1 MCRVPYKHQLV
12 LQTPTVEVVTSAI
25 PCLWYNPRV
34 YHVRTRL
41 MRLLNFV
48 LYMEGIFSEGTSSN
62 GVPHRAGLVFNKRGR
77 GIGSGSTSAG
87 GGSTHNPSMSW
98 EVNTKSISSG
108 ASTPG

>member
-1 MCRVPYKHQLV
+1 
-12 LQTPTVEVVTSAI
+12 
-25 PCLWYNPRV
+25 
-34 YHVRTRL
+34 
-41 MRLLNFV
+41 
-48 LYMEGIFSEGTSSN
+48 MEFRIG
-62 GVPHRAGLVFNKRGR
+62 PGLVFNKRGR